1 MFKFKSTVGMTRNL
15 YILVMSHEK
24 PNTYET
30 IILLLRT
37 LARVVEYLSN

>member
-24 PNTYET
+24 PNTWDNYFVIENPGKSG
-30 IILLLRT
+30 
-37 LARVVEYLSN
+37 RVFK